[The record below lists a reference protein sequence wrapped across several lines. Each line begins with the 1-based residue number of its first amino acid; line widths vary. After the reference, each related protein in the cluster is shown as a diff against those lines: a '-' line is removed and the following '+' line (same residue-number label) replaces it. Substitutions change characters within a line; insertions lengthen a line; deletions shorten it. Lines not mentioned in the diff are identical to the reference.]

1 MQKGKPFKSL
11 VSEAT
16 LPNRTRLF
24 CNACQKFSEKIS
36 SLKHFVTLPVFLVVE
51 FSSNSIKGMP
61 FSLTMEILDSYFSL
75 KAMVRFSSHYFTV
88 AGSQWIYIDDL
99 CPSVQTFPSLVQ
111 LQQNYSTGWF
121 FAIFPKVMDDTSNV
135 QQPTV
140 FYPKPQ
146 PKHVSDNVEH
156 LRADSISQKSDKISN
171 QYKLLYTSN

>member
-1 MQKGKPFKSL
+1 
-11 VSEAT
+11 
-16 LPNRTRLF
+16 
-24 CNACQKFSEKIS
+24 
-36 SLKHFVTLPVFLVVE
+36 
-51 FSSNSIKGMP
+51 
-61 FSLTMEILDSYFSL
+61 
-75 KAMVRFSSHYFTV
+75 MVRCSSHYFTV
-88 AGSQWIYIDDL
+88 TGPQWIYIDDL

-135 QQPTV
+135 PQPTV
-140 FYPKPQ
+140 FYPEPQ